1 VTQPHLQLVD
11 TRGHATGVSSCLLC
25 KATVETIGERPRC
38 PRCLTRV
45 RIRQPESL
53 QRTTALLLAAALLYI
68 PANLLP
74 IMNFQKLGSGD
85 DQTILSGVV
94 HLAEGGFWGL
104 ATVVFVASVVVPVLK
119 FIGLGF
125 LVATVRFGWAS
136 SRLAAT
142 RVHHIVEVVGRW
154 SMIDVFTIALLVALV
169 QLGLLAS
176 VEAGPGA
183 LYFAL
188 VVVLTMLASQ
198 TFDPRLLWD
207 TEENR

>member
-1 VTQPHLQLVD
+1 MTQPHLHLVE
-11 TRGHATGVSSCLLC
+11 TRGHVTGVSSCLLC
-25 KATVETIGERPRC
+25 KATVEMIGDRPRC

-53 QRTTALLLAAALLYI
+53 QRTAALLLAAALLYI

-85 DQTILSGVV
+85 AQTILSGVV

-104 ATVVFVASVVVPVLK
+104 ATVVFVASVVVPLLK
-119 FIGLGF
+119 FTGIGF
-125 LVATVRFGWAS
+125 LVATVQFRWSS
-136 SRLAAT
+136 SRRAAT

-176 VEAGPGA
+176 VEAGLGA

-207 TEENR
+207 TEGNQ